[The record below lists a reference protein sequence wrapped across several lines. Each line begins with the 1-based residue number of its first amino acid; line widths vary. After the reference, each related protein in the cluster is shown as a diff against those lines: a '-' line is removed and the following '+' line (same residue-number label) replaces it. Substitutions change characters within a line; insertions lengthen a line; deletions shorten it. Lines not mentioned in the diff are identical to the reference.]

1 MNWQY
6 AALDHAQ
13 AAAPNES
20 CGLVVDCDG
29 IEVYW
34 DCRNIA
40 DGLGCFIIDPIDWA
54 DAEDTGVIMAVVHSH
69 PGQSPEPSSMDI
81 AACNRSRL
89 PWYIVNPA
97 NGAWRKCLPLVGR
110 QWEWAVSDCWTLV
123 HDWYLMHGL
132 MLPDWD
138 RPSLEEFEAR
148 PLFDGLWEAAGFHE
162 LAADALLQPGDA
174 LLMHIGDQQ
183 LNHVGVFIGDGM
195 MLHHLRD
202 HLSERDHCRPGLT
215 GRRLRHAEASKLV
228 VGAGW

>member
-1 MNWQY
+1 M
-6 AALDHAQ
+6 LR
-13 AAAPNES
+13 E
-20 CGLVVDCDG
+20 
-29 IEVYW
+29 IRVYGELAKFMGV
-34 DCRNIA
+34 RS
-40 DGLGCFIIDPIDWA
+40 FM
-54 DAEDTGVIMAVVHSH
+54 AEARDVAEAV
-69 PGQSPEPSSMDI
+69 
-81 AACNRSRL
+81 R
-89 PWYIVNPA
+89 
-97 NGAWRKCLPLVGR
+97 
-110 QWEWAVSDCWTLV
+110 
-123 HDWYLMHGL
+123 YLMHGL

-162 LAADALLQPGDA
+162 LAADALLLPGDA

-183 LNHVGVFIGDGM
+183 LNHVGVFIGNGM

>member
-40 DGLGCFIIDPIDWA
+40 DGLDCFVIDPTDWA

-69 PGQSPEPSSMDI
+69 PGKSPEPSSMDI

-89 PWYIVNPA
+89 PWYIVNPTD
-97 NGAWRKCLPLVGR
+97 GSWSKC
-110 QWEWAVSDCWTLV
+110 
-123 HDWYLMHGL
+123 
-132 MLPDWD
+132 
-138 RPSLEEFEAR
+138 
-148 PLFDGLWEAAGFHE
+148 
-162 LAADALLQPGDA
+162 DA
-174 LLMHIGDQQ
+174 
-183 LNHVGVFIGDGM
+183 
-195 MLHHLRD
+195 
-202 HLSERDHCRPGLT
+202 T
-215 GRRLRHAEASKLV
+215 
-228 VGAGW
+228 